1 MHKYNRQIFFYAAV
15 CIFLVFIAGV
25 AGYASSGYWSQAGG
39 FIAPVWFSL
48 VCHVVCF
55 VYLLSVPKSR
65 AKLTNAPRFLS
76 CNSFKSMW
84 SLTTKLRENGGRKIL
99 LLLIVGSGI
108 VLVSIFG
115 IEGVVA
121 LYYLASPLCLSS
133 IIIGYMLGFY
143 IFAIGVGALFFTS
156 APVGRC
162 LGKFKRAVLG
172 TLAGFLSLIW
182 LAFCRYHWMINP
194 KSSIDLISYLM
205 S

>member
-25 AGYASSGYWSQAGG
+25 AGYASSGYWIQADG
-39 FIAPVWFSL
+39 FITPVWFSL

-55 VYLLSVPKSR
+55 VYLLSVPKPR

-108 VLVSIFG
+108 VLVSVFG
-115 IEGVVA
+115 I
-121 LYYLASPLCLSS
+121 
-133 IIIGYMLGFY
+133 
-143 IFAIGVGALFFTS
+143 
-156 APVGRC
+156 
-162 LGKFKRAVLG
+162 
-172 TLAGFLSLIW
+172 
-182 LAFCRYHWMINP
+182 
-194 KSSIDLISYLM
+194 
-205 S
+205 